1 MFTSEKMTQD
11 QEQQVKI
18 LKRVLEGWRMVL
30 LPLKSIFLWEQ
41 QWHPC
46 AIFAS
51 ISLIYLVIWL
61 LDLNFLATMAIIG
74 LFINSVDFLVPII
87 CNSIYTPSYWD
98 GQKEKMFEDICRSL
112 VNYYNKMLQNIY
124 TFYSLR
130 ETSPCVYFIIS
141 ISTSLTL
148 AWIASSIN
156 NIFLIYILS
165 TVMLLWPGIQH
176 SGIFNTMLSM
186 LHLAPKNST
195 LKTE

>member
-11 QEQQVKI
+11 QEQQVRI

-51 ISLIYLVIWL
+51 TSLTYLIIWL
-61 LDLNFLATMAIIG
+61 LDLNFLATIAIVG
-74 LFINSVDFLVPII
+74 LFVNFIDFLVPII
-87 CNSIYTPSYWD
+87 CNSIYTPSDWT

-112 VNYYNKMLQNIY
+112 VNYYNKILQNIY

-130 ETSPCVYFIIS
+130 ETSPYVYYIIS
-141 ISTSLTL
+141 ISMSLTL
-148 AWIASSIN
+148 AWMASAIN
-156 NIFLIYILS
+156 NIFLLYIFS

-176 SGIFNTMLSM
+176 CGIYNIVLST
-186 LHLAPKNST
+186 LHLAPKSSF
-195 LKTE
+195 KTE